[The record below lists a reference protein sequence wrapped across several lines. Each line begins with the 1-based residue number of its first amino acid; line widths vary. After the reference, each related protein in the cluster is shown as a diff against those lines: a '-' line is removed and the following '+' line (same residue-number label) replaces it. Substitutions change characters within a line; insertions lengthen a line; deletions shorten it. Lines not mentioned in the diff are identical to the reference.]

1 MENESTQA
9 GGKETLEPTEKAQ
22 RRRVDNKTQ
31 KPSKPE

>member
-22 RRRVDNKTQ
+22 RRQGDNKIQ
-31 KPSKPE
+31 RPRKPE